1 MAAALPGRPVAALD
15 ELPGRWPTDLFVVG
29 DFHRWLGPV
38 VWGDADA
45 LLFAVRAG
53 SERHALVGVGEPAA
67 LAAVLDD
74 AVASGLR
81 RPDGT
86 TVLDAGGPVSASLT
100 RGAWDRSSDDVRRR
114 LALPG
119 ATHWDWLVADVPP
132 PYVDGEQDVRE
143 LDPDVEAD
151 DIRRL
156 HDAALPSTFFPVD
169 REGAR
174 WFGSR
179 GDDGELRAV
188 AGAAGWDHTVQLGG
202 IATAPGCRG
211 RGLGSAVTAAAAR
224 AGTTATGRASLAL
237 YADNAVAY
245 RVYRR
250 LGFRLHQPV
259 ETRRPA

>member
-1 MAAALPGRPVAALD
+1 MAALD
-15 ELPGRWPTDLFVVG
+15 ELPGRWPTDPFVVG

-38 VWGDADA
+38 VWGGADA

-53 SERHALVGVGEPAA
+53 SGRHALVGVG
-67 LAAVLDD
+67 
-74 AVASGLR
+74 
-81 RPDGT
+81 
-86 TVLDAGGPVSASLT
+86 
-100 RGAWDRSSDDVRRR
+100 
-114 LALPG
+114 
-119 ATHWDWLVADVPP
+119 
-132 PYVDGEQDVRE
+132 
-143 LDPDVEAD
+143 
-151 DIRRL
+151 
-156 HDAALPSTFFPVD
+156 
-169 REGAR
+169 
-174 WFGSR
+174 
-179 GDDGELRAV
+179 
-188 AGAAGWDHTVQLGG
+188 VQLGG